1 MLSCKG
7 GRKLFWPGQIAPRGE
22 DNQDG
27 GDIPRY
33 LHHGEKLPGGG
44 GDKINCYTG
53 TDPCIN
59 QPSHML
65 LIHVFFL
72 LYVCAFWGRHKN

>member
-44 GDKINCYTG
+44 GGQDK
-53 TDPCIN
+53 
-59 QPSHML
+59 L
-65 LIHVFFL
+65 LH
-72 LYVCAFWGRHKN
+72 RHRPMY